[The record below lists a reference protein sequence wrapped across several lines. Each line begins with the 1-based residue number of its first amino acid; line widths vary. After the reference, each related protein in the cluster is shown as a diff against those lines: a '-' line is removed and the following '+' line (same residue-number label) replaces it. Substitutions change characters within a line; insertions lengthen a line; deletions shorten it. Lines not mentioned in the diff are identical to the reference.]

1 MLFKDCA
8 TALASKL
15 QGTRAKAE
23 SSAADGAGH
32 QNWPWQ
38 DCRALSLRND
48 LYLTYAHYCWLWE
61 RMELIFKSLHIS
73 CKVPLATCKDW
84 TPIWNVLILLPKAW
98 AESRWLG
105 SRSLKLA
112 QRMNL
117 NRWRR
122 LITVS
127 SYYFMHAFQ
136 ALQWPPGVSTFAIV
150 WGSFLYGFLESL
162 GEFLVVWPKWFFH
175 PFTIPKICGMQTRK
189 EPFLWLRIPNHMVSP
204 LQFDNTTQGYS
215 SQVKDLLSR
224 KLYASI
230 CHIPPWEKAHHL
242 QKWEGAW
249 SCGHARWPRPKVG
262 REGQGRQGRQG
273 CQGGGMTCWWVGSWY
288 LGKSLEHR
296 QNYML
301 IL

>member
-1 MLFKDCA
+1 MLFRDCA

-38 DCRALSLRND
+38 DCRALSLRTD

-73 CKVPLATCKDW
+73 CKLPLATCKDW
-84 TPIWNVLILLPKAW
+84 TPIWNVFILLPKTW

-162 GEFLVVWPKWFFH
+162 GGWVILNFWWFG
-175 PFTIPKICGMQTRK
+175 PSG
-189 EPFLWLRIPNHMVSP
+189 
-204 LQFDNTTQGYS
+204 S
-215 SQVKDLLSR
+215 STLSR
-224 KLYASI
+224 FPKYVECKPGRNLFYDWGLPIIWSHHFSLTILRKGTQVRSKIYSNCMQVYAIS
-230 CHIPPWEKAHHL
+230 
-242 QKWEGAW
+242 
-249 SCGHARWPRPKVG
+249 
-262 REGQGRQGRQG
+262 
-273 CQGGGMTCWWVGSWY
+273 Y
-288 LGKSLEHR
+288 LGKKRIIFKSGRVHWRGQVAPSQSRAGRPRPSRPTRLPR
-296 QNYML
+296 WRDDLLVGWIM
-301 IL
+301 ISWKVVGT